1 MTGNTL
7 LTLGG
12 ITREAVRLWK
22 NSNAFLMSI
31 DRQYDDQYARTGAKI
46 GDQLRIR
53 LPNDFVPRTGPNLS
67 LNTVNELQTTI
78 TMGTQ
83 KGVDVPFTSVDRTLS
98 LDDYS
103 ERILAPMIN
112 VLAGAVA
119 ADIMSGANPSMITSN
134 TTTPTATDFLKA
146 GAQLDQMSA
155 PRGNRKAILDPLTQ
169 ARTVGSLTGLFN
181 PTGRISKQFDS
192 GEMMGPALG
201 IQDWMSDQTVL
212 TTTPGTAGTLTV
224 SGANQT
230 GTSLTI
236 NAGVAGTLNEG
247 DIITI
252 AGVHRVNRITKVAGA
267 DLMQFVVTATTN
279 LALNTPTAVP
289 IYPAITPSNAGVAV
303 QYQTVDSSPANA
315 AAITLVQQAN
325 FGAGYRRNLVLRPEA
340 VTMVTA
346 DLYMPT
352 KGVVDAARETFDNI
366 SLRMIETYDV
376 NTDQTITRLDVLY
389 GYLWVR
395 PEWAVVVPDV
405 V

>member
-1 MTGNTL
+1 MANSL

-12 ITREAVRLWK
+12 ITREAVRLWQ
-22 NSNAFLMSI
+22 NTNAFIQSI
-31 DRQYDDQYARTGAKI
+31 DRQYDDSYAKTGAKI
-46 GDQLRIR
+46 GSQLRIR
-53 LPNDFVPRTGPNLS
+53 LPNDFVPRTGPNIS
-67 LNTVNELQTTI
+67 LNTVNEVSTTL

-83 KGVDVPFTSVDRTLS
+83 KGVDVPFSSVDRTLS

-119 ADIMSGANPSMITSN
+119 ADIMSGARPSNMTSN
-134 TTTPTATDFLKA
+134 TGSPTATDFLNA
-146 GAQLDQMSA
+146 GAALDKMSA
-155 PRGNRKAILDPLTQ
+155 PRGGRKAVLDPQTQ
-169 ARTVGSLTGLFN
+169 ARVVGSMSGLFN

-212 TTTPGTAGTLTV
+212 IANPGTAAGITVSGASQTGNTINLVASTAGTL
-224 SGANQT
+224 
-230 GTSLTI
+230 
-236 NAGVAGTLNEG
+236 VAG

-267 DLMQFVVTATTN
+267 ELQQFTVTANASLSTT
-279 LALNTPTAVP
+279 ATPVSV
-289 IYPAITPSNAGVAV
+289 YPAITPSNAGAAV
-303 QYQTVDSSPANA
+303 QYQTVDNSPANA
-315 AAITLVQQAN
+315 AAVSIVNASFTS
-325 FGAGYRRNLVLRPEA
+325 GYRRNIVLRPEA

-346 DLYMPT
+346 DLYMPE
-352 KGVVDAARETFDNI
+352 KGVVEAARETFDGI
-366 SLRMIETYDV
+366 SLRMITTYDAS
-376 NTDQTITRLDVLY
+376 TDQTYTRLDVLY

-405 V
+405 I